1 MNLNKVLRINLLV
14 ISILLANL
22 VQSQQVWVY
31 LSDKCETPVS
41 YFDAPLCDDYLT
53 EINRLEIPII
63 GTSRWLNAVCISSM
77 YAQQA
82 ATLPFVSHIEALTS
96 LKVVEE
102 KTDEVFG
109 YGEADWQIE
118 MLQLDSF
125 HRLGYTG
132 KGVRLALFDAGFYKV
147 DSLPIFDSLWTNNQ
161 ILASYDF
168 VTNDTLTWRTS
179 THGMQVLALAGINF
193 PDSMVGGSP
202 GADFVLART
211 EERERERHVE
221 ELNWFRAMEWA
232 DSIGVDII
240 HSSLGYSLFDS
251 LEGDYTYADMDG
263 ESTIITL
270 AAELAA
276 SRGIFITNS
285 AGNSGTSPWYH
296 ITAPCDGKNVLCI
309 GAVDSMQMIAD
320 FSSRGPSSDG
330 RIKPDVAAMG
340 KGNTIPNGDG
350 ILVRGSGTSFSGPLV
365 ASLVACLME
374 ANPTKSNGQIFQ
386 AILLSAD
393 RYDNPNNDYGY
404 GIPNAIR
411 ADSILK
417 TMGSASIKPLAATSV
432 AVYPNPATSFIKVKC
447 EPNSHYTI
455 ANANGQLILEG
466 KLSNWINFIDLSPI
480 PSGFYFIEVLTN
492 GQSTVQRF
500 SKQ

>member
-14 ISILLANL
+14 VSVLLTNL
-22 VQSQQVWVY
+22 VQSQNVWVY
-31 LSDKCETPVS
+31 LSDKCETNVS
-41 YFDAPLCDDYLT
+41 YFDAPLCDDYIA
-53 EINRLEIPII
+53 EINQLEIPII
-63 GTSRWLNAVCISSM
+63 GSSRWLNAVCVSSS
-77 YAQQA
+77 YASQLS
-82 ATLPFVSHIEALTS
+82 TLPFVSHIEKLSS
-96 LKVVEE
+96 LNVVEE

-109 YGEADWQIE
+109 YGQADWQIE
-118 MLQLDSF
+118 MMQLDTF

-132 KGVRLALFDAGFYKV
+132 KGIRMALFDAGFYKV

-179 THGMQVLALAGINF
+179 THGMQVLALAGINYK
-193 PDSMVGGSP
+193 DSMVGGSP

-263 ESTIITL
+263 KSTIITL

-296 ITAPCDGKNVLCI
+296 ITAPCDGENVLCI
-309 GAVDSMQMIAD
+309 GAVDSMQNIAD

-330 RIKPDVAAMG
+330 RIKPDVSAMG
-340 KGNTIPNGDG
+340 RGNTIPNGNG
-350 ILVRGSGTSFSGPLV
+350 VLVRGSGTSFSGPLV

-374 ANPTKSNGQIFQ
+374 AHPTKSNAQLFQ

-404 GIPNAIR
+404 GIPNALR

-417 TMGSASIKPLAATSV
+417 TMGSASIQSPVAAAV
-432 AVYPNPATSFIKVKC
+432 AVYPNPANSFIKVKC
-447 EPNSHYTI
+447 EPNSTYSVTST
-455 ANANGQLILEG
+455 NGQTILKG
-466 KLSNWINFIDLSPI
+466 SLANWINFVDLNAI
-480 PSGFYFIEVLTN
+480 PSGFYYIEVVTN
-492 GQSTVQRF
+492 GQSIVQRF
-500 SKQ
+500 NKQ